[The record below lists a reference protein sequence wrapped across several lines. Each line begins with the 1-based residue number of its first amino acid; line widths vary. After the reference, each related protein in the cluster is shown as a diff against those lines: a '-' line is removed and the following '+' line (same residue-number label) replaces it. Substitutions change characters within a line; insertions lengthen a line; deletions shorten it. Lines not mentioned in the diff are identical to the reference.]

1 MEVAQRPA
9 AVNVAFLACPT
20 YSDVLKAMLLA
31 RKGLS
36 EILSAFEF
44 LDHEGMKCVNDNA
57 GVRSPLQEEAPFY
70 VLIETHGSVAE
81 HDEQKLEVWRM
92 RLFAGGHC
100 TGGWIGHK

>member
-44 LDHEGMKCVNDNA
+44 LDHEGMKCVNANA

-81 HDEQKLEVWRM
+81 HDEQKLEVW
-92 RLFAGGHC
+92 
-100 TGGWIGHK
+100 